1 DHIVDT
7 FIGYGKNLKKDS
19 CLLINNDDAYTHHVI
34 ENTSTN
40 IVTFGID
47 NPANY
52 RATNI
57 QYLDN
62 GHTNFTLVINN
73 KETWPIDI
81 NVIGNHNIYNAVAS
95 IAATHLQGLTMEE
108 ITKNISK
115 YNGVQ
120 RRLELKGFLNDVKIL
135 DDYAHHPTE
144 IQTTLNALKNQSNSN
159 VYCVFQPHTFTR
171 TKSLLNS
178 FSNAFTDVKEII
190 ITDIYAARELDN
202 GEIHS
207 KDLVNAIN
215 KKSNNA
221 KYIATFSEVESYLF
235 NKVKPGDTIIR
246 SEERRVGKEYKYRL
260 ESYESEN
267 ENCNDNNIE
276 YRCSK

>member
-1 DHIVDT
+1 MISI
-7 FIGYGKNLKKDS
+7 FFFS
-19 CLLINNDDAYTHHVI
+19 
-34 ENTSTN
+34 S
-40 IVTFGID
+40 
-47 NPANY
+47 
-52 RATNI
+52 RRR
-57 QYLDN
+57 
-62 GHTNFTLVINN
+62 HTR
-73 KETWPIDI
+73 
-81 NVIGNHNIYNAVAS
+81 
-95 IAATHLQGLTMEE
+95 
-108 ITKNISK
+108 SK
-115 YNGVQ
+115 
-120 RRLELKGFLNDVKIL
+120 RDWSSDVCSSDL
-135 DDYAHHPTE
+135 
-144 IQTTLNALKNQSNSN
+144 
-159 VYCVFQPHTFTR
+159 
-171 TKSLLNS
+171 
-178 FSNAFTDVKEII
+178 
-190 ITDIYAARELDN
+190 AARELDN